1 MKDELNRL
9 TRILVIDDAGVGVEA
24 VPGGMMGPGHSPP
37 LHYSTLIQPPVSP

>member
-24 VPGGMMGPGHSPP
+24 VPGGMMGPGHRGP
-37 LHYSTLIQPPVSP
+37 HYSTLIQPPVSP

>member
-24 VPGGMMGPGHSPP
+24 VPGGMMGPGHRPP
-37 LHYSTLIQPPVSP
+37 TTRP